1 VDSGSELAAIVAVI
15 TIALFLQFSLKRM
28 SDDSH
33 SPDLK
38 QSTQPGDDLEESTNL
53 DRTTSIEQSTQPE
66 PSRPLDKLTLQL
78 QTLQNQLQTFTPDEV
93 SLMADNAL
101 DKLNSA
107 LDDLSKILDEPAVK
121 TALGA
126 IPASVKTPIVEGL
139 QKVLEVVKTTLKELE
154 DKIASVVN
162 LEKLFTTTTSL
173 LEAAEGL
180 ATEQKGTFEDVKK
193 VISTLQDVSKAK
205 EKIAGIL
212 GKIDAIVAKLK
223 AA

>member
-1 VDSGSELAAIVAVI
+1 MDSGSELVAAIVAGI
-15 TIALFLQFSLKRM
+15 TVALFLQFSLKRLI
-28 SDDSH
+28 DDSH

-38 QSTQPGDDLEESTNL
+38 QSTQSRENSEEPTSA
-53 DRTTSIEQSTQPE
+53 DHTTPIAQPTQPE
-66 PSRPLDKLTLQL
+66 VSTTLDELTVQL
-78 QTLQNQLQTFTPDEV
+78 QTLQAQLQFTPHEV

-162 LEKLFTTTTSL
+162 LDKLFTTTTNL
-173 LEAAEGL
+173 LDAAEGL
-180 ATEQKGTFEDVKK
+180 ATDQKSTLEDVKK
-193 VISTLQDVSKAK
+193 VISTLQDVSQAK

-212 GKIDAIVAKLK
+212 TKIDAIVAKLK

>member
-1 VDSGSELAAIVAVI
+1 MAVI

-28 SDDSH
+28 SDESP
-33 SPDLK
+33 SPDLE
-38 QSTQPGDDLEESTNL
+38 QPTQPGEDSEEPTNV
-53 DRTTSIEQSTQPE
+53 DRPTPIERPTQPE
-66 PSRPLDKLTLQL
+66 TSTIFDKLTLQL
-78 QTLQNQLQTFTPDEV
+78 QTLQAQLQTFTSDEV
-93 SLMADNAL
+93 TLMADNAL

-139 QKVLEVVKTTLKELE
+139 QKVLEVVKTTLKELQ

-162 LEKLFTTTTSL
+162 LDKLFTTTTNL
-173 LEAAEGL
+173 LDAAEGL
-180 ATEQKGTFEDVKK
+180 ATNQKSTLEDVKK
-193 VISTLQDVSKAK
+193 VISTLQDVSQAK